1 MGCFGW
7 LRGWQS
13 EGAKKSMV
21 IDSRDYKNL
30 TDYLQH
36 MYQCQPFERGGI
48 EHPVTVLY
56 PETWQVDDVDSLL
69 DPSVPRPE
77 ARDFASYDYAYL
89 HDLQNSK
96 PHLFGGET
104 FTLKQIRQK
113 PLRLRGALGSYF
125 DMLATSA
132 ALERELRHAAEQGWM
147 RAPSRSAYHRH
158 VPPEDAL
165 LRGIKRSAALGIGT
179 LTVFNDAGV
188 YKAIMARRS
197 QHTAYDSGM
206 FHVLPAMMFC
216 PTTSGFQDQ
225 REWSVRHQVFREFLE
240 ELFGLPEVRNPARW
254 DFFYAEPALQYLNER
269 IAAGE
274 AGLYA
279 SGIIINLL
287 TLRPEIST
295 LLLIHDP
302 AWHARITA
310 PESDI
315 PLRTAAET
323 QEGSIVRA
331 PIAND
336 EAFLGHFPPD
346 LHLRMPAQA
355 TATMWLGIDMARQ
368 LINQRRCGMPL
379 ARDSALE

>member
-1 MGCFGW
+1 MP
-7 LRGWQS
+7 
-13 EGAKKSMV
+13 

-36 MYQCQPFERGGI
+36 LYQCQPFERGGI

-56 PETWQVDDVDSLL
+56 PEIWQVDDVDSLL
-69 DPSVPRPE
+69 APPLPKPE
-77 ARDFASYDYAYL
+77 ARDFAMYDYAYL

-96 PHLFGGET
+96 PRLFNGAT
-104 FTLKQIRQK
+104 FTLKQIRQQ

-125 DMLATSA
+125 DMLATCA

-147 RAPSRSAYHRH
+147 RAPSRSAYHRQ

-165 LRGIKRSAALGIGT
+165 LRGIKRSAAIGIGT
-179 LTVFNDAGV
+179 LTVCNDAGV

-206 FHVLPAMMFC
+206 LHVLPAMMFC
-216 PTTSGFQDQ
+216 PTTRGFHDA
-225 REWSVRHQVFREFLE
+225 REWSLRHQITREFLE
-240 ELFGLPEVRNPARW
+240 ELFGLPEERQPASW
-254 DFFYAEPALQYLNER
+254 DFFYEAPALQYLNELL
-269 IAAGE
+269 AAGK
-274 AGLYA
+274 AALYA
-279 SGIIINLL
+279 TGIIINLL
-287 TLRPEIST
+287 TLRPEVGT

-302 AWHARITA
+302 AWHARVTA
-310 PESDI
+310 PDSDM

-323 QEGSIVRA
+323 LEGSIVRA
-331 PIAND
+331 PIATD
-336 EAFLGHFPPD
+336 EAFLSHFPPK

-355 TATMWLGIDMARQ
+355 TATMWLGMDMARQ
-368 LINQRRCGMPL
+368 LIQQRQDSAIPV